1 MDRVRHHLSTDLAS
15 YGGSHEKQF
24 GKLRPIGGV
33 FSIGIRNELAE
44 DSGTSHAAPP
54 LVTAIAAKIYHRYSH
69 AFKSPD
75 MTKALLI
82 HNTCLSNDTKNIDEF
97 SGYGVVPPTK
107 DISYT
112 NATYLHEGIAVH
124 GKIVELP
131 EIPVPEDMFDD
142 GMMNGVIQ
150 LTLVYK
156 TPVDI
161 NYPHYYCMCNLEA
174 SLGYYKNDKW
184 TAVLTPKHTLGMPDS
199 FDSDYKSK
207 QERFKWQ
214 PTKVI
219 KKADQE

>member
-1 MDRVRHHLSTDLAS
+1 
-15 YGGSHEKQF
+15 
-24 GKLRPIGGV
+24 
-33 FSIGIRNELAE
+33 
-44 DSGTSHAAPP
+44 
-54 LVTAIAAKIYHRYSH
+54 
-69 AFKSPD
+69 

-97 SGYGVVPPTK
+97 SGYGVVPTK

-219 KKADQE
+219 KKSRSGIKKIPSMLSLRIIPAKRDFYNENEDIPYSIVISFSRNDKNLYQCLRKRFNDFDYILEPASNLWKTCG